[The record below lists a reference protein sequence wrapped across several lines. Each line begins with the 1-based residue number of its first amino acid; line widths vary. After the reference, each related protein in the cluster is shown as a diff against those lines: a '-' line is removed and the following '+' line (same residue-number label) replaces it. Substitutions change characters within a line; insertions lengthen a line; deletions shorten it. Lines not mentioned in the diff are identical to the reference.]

1 MVRRM
6 TKLMLILTVLFA
18 MPALAGPPEAIT
30 KEEITKGINAGM
42 PDVKACMKQHGEATG
57 RLVVHFVIKP
67 DGKSSEPKA
76 QESSSN
82 AALDKCIVSAF
93 GKLTFAKP
101 RDGQPTPIAY
111 PLVFAPPKKPKVGH
125 LEEKQIVDTVH
136 AKLAEV
142 QACYDDA
149 QEENPKLA
157 GTVQVGMVISPE
169 GKVTESKVLSSDTKS
184 TKLDECVVKKTK
196 SWLFPKPTGGGEAAV
211 SYPFTFAQKH

>member
-6 TKLMLILTVLFA
+6 KKPMLIFTILFA
-18 MPALAGPPEAIT
+18 TPALAGAPEALT
-30 KEEITKGINAGM
+30 KEEINKGISAGM

-67 DGKSSEPKA
+67 DGKSSDSKA

-82 AALDKCIVSAF
+82 AALDKCIVQAF
-93 GKLTFAKP
+93 GKMSFAKP

-111 PLVFAPPKKPKVGH
+111 PLQFAPPKKAKVGH

-136 AKLAEV
+136 GKLAEV

-149 QEENPKLA
+149 QEDNPKLA
-157 GTVQVGMVISPE
+157 GTVQVGLVISPD
-169 GKVTESKVLSSDTKS
+169 GKVTEAKVLSSDTKS
-184 TKLDECVVKKTK
+184 TKLDDCVVKKTK
-196 SWLFPKPTGGGEAAV
+196 GWLFPKPTGGGEAAV
-211 SYPFTFAQKH
+211 SYPFTFAQKR